1 MSEEPNNTVDGES
14 RETGRDSSAAPSGPA
29 AEPPATK
36 EPSAAVAPSSKP
48 SESPES
54 PESPEFLA
62 AAEPSAVPEPRSTAE
77 PAIAR
82 GGDEKPADHR
92 GYPKNIRR
100 ILDMHLPVTVS
111 FGSTNRSLHDVLK
124 LSPGSLIEL
133 DKSAD
138 DPVVLKINDKPFAWG
153 KVVDVDGYYGV
164 EITEIL
170 AQADRIASLG
180 GE

>member
-14 RETGRDSSAAPSGPA
+14 REMGRDSSAAPSGPP
-29 AEPPATK
+29 AESPATK
-36 EPSAAVAPSSKP
+36 EPSAAVAPSS
-48 SESPES
+48 ESPES
-54 PESPEFLA
+54 PESPESLA

-77 PAIAR
+77 PAIAP
-82 GGDEKPADHR
+82 GGDERPADQR
-92 GYPKNIRR
+92 GYPNNIRR

-153 KVVDVDGYYGV
+153 RVVDVDGYYGV

-170 AQADRIASLG
+170 APADRIASLG